1 MDKTCSFQKLKWAA
15 ALMPTLFTL
24 YQLVTLNS
32 ASGPPIPFRFLD
44 HSYFLL
50 CSPWTFEMNSGAINF
65 SDKHCWKWF
74 LGALYQPWQMQV
86 LVTKHRRKGIRS
98 TRVARLKSHSRI
110 FTLQRSK
117 SILLNESAAMY
128 VQPCCRKACA
138 HYDLCHAATCI
149 YNPSQ
154 PTKKS

>member
-86 LVTKHRRKGIRS
+86 LVTQAS
-98 TRVARLKSHSRI
+98 TKRNSEHTCRETTRIESFTYYHSLAFKIHLAQRVCCCDVAVLSESLRALRL
-110 FTLQRSK
+110 
-117 SILLNESAAMY
+117 
-128 VQPCCRKACA
+128 VPCC
-138 HYDLCHAATCI
+138 YMYL
-149 YNPSQ
+149 
-154 PTKKS
+154 